1 MKNKRLKW
9 KWKKERSAKKK
20 KKERKGLR
28 IHLWIEMCGSST
40 GSEKTERKE
49 LFFFFF
55 QFGDENNVKIY
66 ILLLLIYY
74 SWISYWFCYFIIFSY
89 VSDMGMIH
97 IFVGIFPVT
106 PYL

>member
-20 KKERKGLR
+20 EERKGLR

-49 LFFFFF
+49 LFSFSFFNLVMKTMSSFIF
-55 QFGDENNVKIY
+55 
-66 ILLLLIYY
+66 YY
-74 SWISYWFCYFIIFSY
+74 Y
-89 VSDMGMIH
+89 
-97 IFVGIFPVT
+97 
-106 PYL
+106 